1 MKTHRTPDLRTNL
14 LRRHPIEG
22 RLTET
27 CAAPPQEV
35 YALLEDLS
43 THLKWGGRRRTQSS
57 RLLSLT
63 APPGPARVGTEFD
76 STGEDSA
83 ARMSDRSVV
92 TESTPPST
100 FEFVTE
106 SALELKRSGARSE
119 FTVVHLYELE
129 PAPDGCRVT
138 YTMRLTRASALPGIL
153 VIFRIPVLR
162 AIGARMSISSLRG
175 GFLNLLR
182 MAEARPTT
190 HKAPTGAERRP
201 S

>member
-1 MKTHRTPDLRTNL
+1 MRTRTAPGLRTNL

-22 RLTET
+22 GLSEA
-27 CAAPPQEV
+27 CAAPPEAV
-35 YALLEDLS
+35 YGLLEDLS
-43 THLKWGGRRRTQSS
+43 THLEWGGRRRTESS
-57 RLLSLT
+57 RLLSMT

-92 TESTPPST
+92 TEALPPST

-106 SALELKRSGARSE
+106 STLELKRSGARAA
-119 FTVVHLYELE
+119 FTTVHRYDIE
-129 PAPDGCRVT
+129 PAPGGCRVT
-138 YTMRLTRASALPGIL
+138 YTMRATRASALPGIL
-153 VIFRIPVLR
+153 AVFRIPVLR
-162 AIGARMSISSLRG
+162 AIGARMSISGLRG

-190 HKAPTGAERRP
+190 HEAPEGAERRP